1 MQATTLKV
9 KIGQQPVQ
17 LTYDGEGLR
26 IEGDTTAVKRPKS
39 SRTCFCIPLPGG
51 KSSDPLLLPIQN
63 LNILNVELHDTNML
77 RISALIPENPA
88 EDESSVKLYNLAYSV
103 DSENAKE
110 AKEFSSA
117 IMNEVYKDVA
127 PGKRIKVLIN
137 PFGGQGKAK
146 TIYERQ
152 VKPVFEAAKC
162 VMDVQFTERHGHAI
176 DIAKEINID
185 KFDSIVTVSGD
196 GVIHEVINGFLQ
208 RSDAREAIR
217 KLPLGVIPGG
227 TGNAL
232 SISLLGEKAGFDP
245 QYTALQVIKGKPMT
259 FDLCSVT
266 YDDHRYFSFLSQNYG
281 ITAYAD
287 LGTEHMRWMG
297 DGRTIVGLLQ
307 QIFGKRTYSM
317 EASFDVIESDK
328 FKIAADYQT
337 AYNCSEEPKVINE
350 NEPTGA
356 VIDSIPPLSEPV
368 PETWTTVNGD
378 ISVFLTSKV
387 PWLARGMLSHP
398 YCMPND
404 GLLDLMLIKEGA
416 SVGKQ
421 LDVFTKVEKGNHVSN
436 DIVDYYKV
444 KAFRLTP
451 ISKSSEKKNYV
462 AIDGEHAPAKP
473 FQVEVHPCLGAV
485 LSLEGRYRPT
495 TN

>member
-1 MQATTLKV
+1 
-9 KIGQQPVQ
+9 
-17 LTYDGEGLR
+17 
-26 IEGDTTAVKRPKS
+26 
-39 SRTCFCIPLPGG
+39 
-51 KSSDPLLLPIQN
+51 
-63 LNILNVELHDTNML
+63 ML
-77 RISALIPENPA
+77 RISALIPDNPA
-88 EDESSVKLYNLAYSV
+88 EDESSVKLYKLAYSV
-103 DSENAKE
+103 DADAVKE
-110 AKEFSSA
+110 AKEFSYA

-127 PGKRIKVLIN
+127 QGKRIKVLIN

-146 TIYERQ
+146 NIYERQ

-162 VMDVQFTERHGHAI
+162 VMDVQYTERQGHAI
-176 DIAKEINID
+176 DIAKEIDIE

-208 RSDAREAIR
+208 RSDAREAIK

-232 SISLLGEKAGFDP
+232 SISLLGETAGFDA

-297 DGRTIVGLLQ
+297 DARTIVGLLQ
-307 QIFGKRTYSM
+307 QIFGRHTYSM

-328 FKIAADYQT
+328 SKIAADYQT
-337 AYNCSEEPKVINE
+337 SYDRSEDPKVVNE
-350 NEPTGA
+350 NEPSGE
-356 VIDSIPPLSEPV
+356 VVDSIPPLSEPV
-368 PETWTTVNGD
+368 PENWTTVNGD

-404 GLLDLMLIKEGA
+404 GLLDLMLIRNGA
-416 SVGKQ
+416 GIGQQ
-421 LDVFTKVEKGNHVSN
+421 LDVFTKLEKGKHISS
-436 DIVDYYKV
+436 DIIEYYKV

-451 ISKSSEKKNYV
+451 VSKPSEKKNYV
-462 AIDGEHAPAKP
+462 AIDGEHSPVKP